1 MAHKTAA
8 IIASWCLKGLLNGAH
23 FYNKAWIFEMT
34 KRAQRDKAWVK
45 KIAIFLVGGV
55 FVFCFIL
62 LRSGEI
68 DAITE
73 VKFNEKAG
81 NQLRELADRVVVLK
95 EKRKLI
101 VMRADKVLRIFNIAL
116 GRYAKGHKFQEG
128 DARTPEGSYILD
140 KKLRDS
146 QFYRAIRI
154 SYPNETDIARARAS
168 GVNPGGK
175 IMIHGLPNQKSE
187 EDVGHPYIDWT
198 QGCIAVTN
206 REMRALW
213 SIIEPGIPIE
223 IHP

>member
-1 MAHKTAA
+1 MIKSTENDHGCA
-8 IIASWCLKGLLNGAH
+8 
-23 FYNKAWIFEMT
+23 E
-34 KRAQRDKAWVK
+34 
-45 KIAIFLVGGV
+45 KIGIFLFRGALA
-55 FVFCFIL
+55 FCFIFL
-62 LRSGEI
+62 CSGETN
-68 DAITE
+68 AIAE
-73 VKFNEKAG
+73 AKVHEKAG

-101 VMRADKVLRIFNIAL
+101 VMRAEKVLKIFNIAL
-116 GRYAKGHKFQEG
+116 GRYSKGHKLQEG
-128 DARTPEGSYILD
+128 DARTPEGSYVLD

-154 SYPNETDIARARAS
+154 SYPNETDKARAEAS

-175 IMIHGLPNQKSE
+175 IMIHGLPNNKSE
-187 EDVGHPYIDWT
+187 RDVGHPYIDWT

-206 REMRALW
+206 QEMRVLW

>member
-1 MAHKTAA
+1 
-8 IIASWCLKGLLNGAH
+8 
-23 FYNKAWIFEMT
+23 MT
-34 KRAQRDKAWVK
+34 KSAQNDDAWAK
-45 KIAIFLVGGV
+45 KIAIFLVRGLLI
-55 FVFCFIL
+55 FYFIFL
-62 LRSGEI
+62 CRGEI
-68 DAITE
+68 AAIAE

-101 VMRADKVLRIFNIAL
+101 VMRADKVLEIFNISL
-116 GRYAKGHKFQEG
+116 GRYSKGHKLQEG
-128 DARTPEGSYILD
+128 DARTPEGSYVLD

-154 SYPNETDIARARAS
+154 SYPNETDIARAEAL

-206 REMRALW
+206 REMLTLW

>member
-1 MAHKTAA
+1 MRKSA
-8 IIASWCLKGLLNGAH
+8 LNDD
-23 FYNKAWIFEMT
+23 AWT
-34 KRAQRDKAWVK
+34 K
-45 KIAIFLVGGV
+45 KIAIFSVRGV
-55 FVFCFIL
+55 LVFCLIFL
-62 LRSGEI
+62 CSG
-68 DAITE
+68 AINALAE

-81 NQLRELADRVVVLK
+81 NQLIELADRVVVLK

-101 VMRADKVLRIFNIAL
+101 VMRADKVLKIFSIAL
-116 GRYAKGHKFQEG
+116 GRYSKGHKLQEG

-154 SYPNETDIARARAS
+154 SYPNETDIARAEAS
-168 GVNPGGK
+168 GVKPGGK
-175 IMIHGLPNQKSE
+175 IMIHGLPNQKSA

-206 REMRALW
+206 QEMRVLW